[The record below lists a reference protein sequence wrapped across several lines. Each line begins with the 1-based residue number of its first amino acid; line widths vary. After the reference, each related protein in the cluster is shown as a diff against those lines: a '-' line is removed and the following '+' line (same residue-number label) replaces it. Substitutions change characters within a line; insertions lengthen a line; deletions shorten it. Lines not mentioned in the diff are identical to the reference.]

1 MFYTFSYS
9 EYTNSRFM
17 NCPNCGAPMTE
28 WKLRGHLDVRINVDV
43 CTRCQA
49 FWFERHEDLGLTP
62 DSTLQLMKLIGD
74 NASSPKPAL
83 PDRLMCPHCGSGLTL
98 AHNMSR
104 NVHFVYWQC
113 PSQHGHY
120 IRYFDFL
127 KEKNFIRPL
136 SPVEIR
142 HLRETV
148 QEVHCSNCGA
158 SVSLQTNSACP
169 YCHSPISIL
178 DLQEQQQ
185 MVEQLKEA
193 VDADPKRVDP
203 ALPLKLAMAKAEAS
217 NYFSEHRAADWW
229 ADPGTTR
236 DLVVGA
242 LKDIA
247 RLFTGRTS

>member
-1 MFYTFSYS
+1 
-9 EYTNSRFM
+9 
-17 NCPNCGAPMTE
+17 MTD
-28 WKLRGHLDVRINVDV
+28 WKLTGHLDVQITVDV
-43 CTRCQA
+43 CTGCQA

-62 DSTLQLMKLIGD
+62 ASTLQLMKYIGD
-74 NASSPKPAL
+74 HSATPKPAL
-83 PDRLMCPHCGSGLTL
+83 PDRLMCPRCGSGLTL

-113 PSQHGHY
+113 GSQHGHY
-120 IRYFDFL
+120 INFFDFL

-136 SPVEIR
+136 SPAEIR

-148 QEVHCSNCGA
+148 QEVHCSNCGG
-158 SVSLQTNSACP
+158 SVNLQTSAACP

-178 DLQEQQQ
+178 DLHEQQS
-185 MVEQLKEA
+185 MLEQLKEA
-193 VDADPKRVDP
+193 AAAETKPVDP
-203 ALPLKLAMAKAEAS
+203 TLPLKLAMAKTDAS
-217 NYFSEHRAADWW
+217 DYFSIQRHSDWW

-247 RLFTGRTS
+247 RLFASRSA